1 MMHKMWSIFW
11 IPIAILLMLCVT
23 STAFA
28 QQKPTQ
34 PKDLQYVET
43 IDLRDLV
50 DTVKEL
56 TRNVQTLSDNQ
67 KELTNDVKELTNDVK
82 ELTNDVKELTKS
94 VNNTNTRMAVIEE
107 RTTWITAILLIILA
121 AIFGGV
127 VTYFFSKR
135 GKKEKSIPTVNTP
148 DEVPKE
154 NKDEIPFAISTEDE
168 LQTEKET

>member
-1 MMHKMWSIFW
+1 MHKMWSIFW

-43 IDLRDLV
+43 VDLRDLV

-67 KELTNDVKELTNDVK
+67 KELTNDVK

-154 NKDEIPFAISTEDE
+154 NKDEIPFDTRTEE
-168 LQTEKET
+168 ET